1 MDLLKKWEGPNSR
14 LSLSDGQGNGCM
26 FGLGSRK
33 NGVPVTKMVAS
44 HRMSHVD
51 LPGTPNDIFTELL
64 MREVHRGEKISWIF
78 RWVVHGFTFLLAIVV
93 LVAQRDIVG
102 FYGMCLL
109 GLTLGYNGFLTFF
122 IRRSR
127 TDLWIRYVSVTVDI
141 VFLTL
146 YNSIDTFVHSP
157 LTPVTTATLLLY
169 PVLIFLASLRQD
181 RKVIVYATLLAV
193 ICMNVLFG
201 IAHSRFDPSIANR
214 LICGDTLGQIYRTA
228 YVLLFGFLLLFIPST
243 INRLLKAQ
251 KNMIEH
257 NLENFEKAHH
267 DTLTGLANRRLLMDF
282 LTKAIA
288 LSARKNRRVAV
299 VYLDLDG
306 FKPINDQLG
315 HDAGDQVLV
324 CVARRILSVVR
335 DSDLASRVGGDEFV
349 VVAQEIDGHSGAE
362 TMARRILQVIGE
374 PILIQDTEI
383 SLGVSIGVAI
393 YPQHGSTAE
402 ELVHVADKAMY
413 LVKKGSKSDFTILD

>member
-1 MDLLKKWEGPNSR
+1 
-14 LSLSDGQGNGCM
+14 
-26 FGLGSRK
+26 
-33 NGVPVTKMVAS
+33 
-44 HRMSHVD
+44 MSKVD
-51 LPGTPNDIFTELL
+51 LPGTPSNIFTELF
-64 MREVHRGEKISWIF
+64 RQEVMIGERISWLF
-78 RWVVHGFTFLLAIVV
+78 RWVVHGVAFLLAIVV
-93 LVAQRDIVG
+93 FFVQDDIVG

-109 GLTLGYNGFLTFF
+109 CLALGYNGFLGYL
-122 IRRSR
+122 IRRQR
-127 TDLWIRYVSVTVDI
+127 TDRWIRYVSVTVDI

-146 YNSIDTFVHSP
+146 YNAIDTFLHSP

-169 PVLIFLASLRQD
+169 PALIFLASLRQD
-181 RKVIVYATLLAV
+181 RKVIVYATILTAF
-193 ICMNVLFG
+193 CMNVLF
-201 IAHSRFDPSIANR
+201 ALAYRNFDFSIASQ
-214 LICGDTLGQIYRTA
+214 LICGDILGQIYRTA

-251 KNMIEH
+251 KKMIEH

-282 LTKAIA
+282 LTKSIA
-288 LSARKNRRVAV
+288 LSGRKNRRVAV
-299 VYLDLDG
+299 IYLDLDG

-315 HDAGDQVLV
+315 HDVGDQVLV
-324 CVARRILSVVR
+324 CVAKRILSVVR
-335 DSDLASRVGGDEFV
+335 ESDLASRVGGDEFV
-349 VVAQEIDGHSGAE
+349 VVAQEIDGRSGAE
-362 TMARRILQVIGE
+362 IMARRILEAIQE
-374 PILIQDTEI
+374 PMMIQEKKQ